1 MNKAHYNM
9 SKQSTTKANDVQIH
23 VTSLHKPPKNKHV
36 YIYIYTYIT
45 FIAKKCYN
53 E

>member
-9 SKQSTTKANDVQIH
+9 SKQSASKTNDVQTH

-36 YIYIYTYIT
+36 HIYIHIH
-45 FIAKKCYN
+45 I
-53 E
+53 